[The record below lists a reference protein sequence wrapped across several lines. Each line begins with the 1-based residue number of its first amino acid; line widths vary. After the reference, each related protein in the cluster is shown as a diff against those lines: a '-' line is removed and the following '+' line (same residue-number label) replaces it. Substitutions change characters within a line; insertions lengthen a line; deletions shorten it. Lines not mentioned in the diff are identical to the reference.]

1 MQRMDFY
8 AACMCQQDPNQ
19 DIQIVK
25 LEQISI
31 NLQSYIKSSFM
42 ITPYTLGGLGLQRA
56 TFEGTPTQCIV
67 NRNMG

>member
-31 NLQSYIKSSFM
+31 NLQSYIKSSV
-42 ITPYTLGGLGLQRA
+42 I
-56 TFEGTPTQCIV
+56 
-67 NRNMG
+67 